1 MSQAL
6 NRVIFQ
12 QDDEDTQHGKYLT
25 FPLGGEVFGIEIQY
39 VTEII
44 GIQAITFVPEVPPY
58 VKGIINLRG
67 KIIPVVDMR
76 LKFDKPE
83 AEYTDRTCIVVVDE
97 KDVSIGLIV
106 DSVADVVDIPD
117 DQVLPPPRFKSGR
130 QNKYIKGIGKVDGE
144 VRMLIDC
151 DMIAGDGER
160 AE

>member
-25 FPLGGEVFGIEIQY
+25 FPLGGEVFGIEIRY

-67 KIIPVVDMR
+67 KIIPVIDMR

-83 AEYTDRTCIVVVDE
+83 VEYTDRTCIVVVEE

-130 QNKYIKGIGKVDGE
+130 QNKYIKGIGKVGDE

-151 DMIAGDGER
+151 DMITGDGEK